1 MNALALAAA
10 DDHKGVNGVALA
22 VLIALFLLVT
32 VMGFM
37 ASKWRRGDGMES
49 LDEWGLGGR
58 GFGTWVT
65 WFLLGGDLYTAYT
78 FIAVPAAMFA
88 LGSVNGFFAVP
99 YTIVLYPIIFIF
111 MSRLW
116 SVSHRHG
123 FITTADF
130 VGGRYGSRG
139 LSLAIA
145 VTGILATMPYIALQL
160 VGIQAVLEVV
170 GVGGSG
176 GAIAKDLP
184 LLIAFA
190 VLAAY
195 TYASGL
201 RAPAIIAF
209 VKDALIYIVIIVAVV
224 YIPTK
229 VGGWDH
235 IFAAAQHKMIT
246 PTKVTGKVPGA
257 YIPAATSY
265 WAYAT
270 LALGS
275 ALALFMYPHSITA
288 TLSSKSRNTIRRNS
302 AILPAYSFVLGLLAL
317 LGWVAIAAGTKPIG
331 LDGKVN
337 AQLVVPQLFEDM
349 FPPWFAGV
357 AFAAIAIGA
366 LVPAAIM
373 AIAAANLF
381 TRNIYREWLKPSATP
396 AQEARVGK
404 RVSLAV
410 KFVALI
416 FVLTMDKQNAI
427 NFQLLGGIWILQTF
441 PAIVF
446 GLYTRWFHRWAL
458 LAGWAVGMAYGTV
471 AAYSVVKPNPAG
483 GTQHFAGSLAMIPGL
498 AQMGYIALT
507 AFVINVLVAVVL
519 TIAFRATKTPAGVD
533 ATIKGDYFADED
545 DPRVEALKTKE
556 EEVDLVSAPV

>member
-1 MNALALAAA
+1 MKA
-10 DDHKGVNGVALA
+10 GVDGVALT
-22 VLIALFLLVT
+22 VLIVLFLAVT

-37 ASKWRRGDGMES
+37 ATRWRKAESMES

-78 FIAVPAAMFA
+78 FVAVPAAMFA

-99 YTIVLYPIIFIF
+99 YTILVYPIIFVF

-123 FITTADF
+123 YVTTADF
-130 VGGRYGSRG
+130 VRGRYGSRA
-139 LSLAIA
+139 LSLAVA

-160 VGIQAVLEVV
+160 VGMQAVLEVI
-170 GVGGSG
+170 GLGGSN
-176 GAIAKDLP
+176 ALAKDAP

-195 TYASGL
+195 TYSSGL

-209 VKDALIYIVIIVAVV
+209 VKDTLIYLVIAVAIV
-224 YIPTK
+224 YLPTK
-229 VGGWDH
+229 YGGWSH
-235 IFAAAQHKMIT
+235 IFDAAQTKMAKPNPVTHK
-246 PTKVTGKVPGA
+246 PTGTFVPNA
-257 YIPAATSY
+257 QQL

-270 LALGS
+270 LGLGS
-275 ALALFMYPHSITA
+275 ALALFMYPHSVTA
-288 TLSSKSRNTIRRNS
+288 VLASKSRNTIRRNA
-302 AILPAYSFVLGLLAL
+302 AILPAYSFLLALLAL

-331 LDGKVN
+331 LDGKPN
-337 AQLVVPQLFEDM
+337 AQLVIPQLFEDA
-349 FPPWFAGV
+349 FPSWFAGV

-373 AIAAANLF
+373 SIAAANLF
-381 TRNIYREWLKPSATP
+381 TRNVYREWLRPDATP
-396 AQEARVGK
+396 AEEAKVGK
-404 RVSLAV
+404 LASLLV
-410 KFVALI
+410 KFVALL

-441 PAIVF
+441 PSVVF

-458 LAGWAVGMAYGTV
+458 LAGWAVAMVYGTTKAYGVSSATV
-471 AAYSVVKPNPAG
+471 PHFGGSVAPIEWIG
-483 GTQHFAGSLAMIPGL
+483 QL
-498 AQMGYIALT
+498 GYIAFT
-507 AFVINVLVAVVL
+507 AFVLNVVVAAVVTL
-519 TIAFRATKTPAGVD
+519 VLRALKAADGTDSTR
-533 ATIKGDYFADED
+533 TGDYFVDES
-545 DPRVEALKTKE
+545 DPRVGRLPELT
-556 EEVDLVSAPV
+556 S

>member
-1 MNALALAAA
+1 MNTIALATTG
-10 DDHKGVNGVALA
+10 DHVGVNGVALA
-22 VLIALFLLVT
+22 VLIALFALVT

-37 ASKWRRGDGMES
+37 ASKWRRSSLES

-58 GFGTWVT
+58 SFGTWIT

-88 LGSVNGFFAVP
+88 LGSVSGFFAVP

-123 FITTADF
+123 FVTTSDF

-139 LSLAIA
+139 LSLVVAI
-145 VTGILATMPYIALQL
+145 TGILATMPYIALQL
-160 VGIQAVLEVV
+160 VGIQAVLEVT
-170 GVGGSG
+170 GLGGSG
-176 GAIAKDLP
+176 NVIVQDLP
-184 LLIAFA
+184 LFIAFA

-195 TYASGL
+195 TYSSGL

-209 VKDALIYIVIIVAVV
+209 VKDTLIYLVIIVAVI
-224 YIPTK
+224 YIPSK

-235 IFAAAQHKMIT
+235 VFAAAEHKMVT
-246 PTKVTGKVPGA
+246 PDPVTGKAPGA
-257 YIPAATSY
+257 YIPAPTQY

-302 AILPAYSFVLGLLAL
+302 TILPAYSFVLGLLAL
-317 LGWVAIAAGTKPIG
+317 LGWVAIAAGTAPIG
-331 LDGKVN
+331 LDGKAN

-349 FPPWFAGV
+349 FPSWFAGI

-381 TRNIYREWLKPSATP
+381 TRNVYREWFRPSATP
-396 AQEARVGK
+396 AQETKVSK
-404 RVSLAV
+404 RVSLGV
-410 KFVALI
+410 KFVALV

-441 PAIVF
+441 PSIVF

-458 LAGWAVGMAYGTV
+458 IAGWAVGMVYGTV
-471 AAYSVVKPNPAG
+471 AAYNVVKPIPG
-483 GTQHFAGSLAMIPGL
+483 GTQHFAGSVAAIPVLGQL
-498 AQMGYIALT
+498 GYIALT
-507 AFVINVLVAVVL
+507 SFVINVIVAAVATVVL
-519 TIAFRATKTPAGVD
+519 RALKAPAGADV
-533 ATIKGDYFADED
+533 TIKGDYFADEG
-545 DPRVEALKTKE
+545 DPRVRPLDE
-556 EEVDLVSAPV
+556 PVHLTTPTV